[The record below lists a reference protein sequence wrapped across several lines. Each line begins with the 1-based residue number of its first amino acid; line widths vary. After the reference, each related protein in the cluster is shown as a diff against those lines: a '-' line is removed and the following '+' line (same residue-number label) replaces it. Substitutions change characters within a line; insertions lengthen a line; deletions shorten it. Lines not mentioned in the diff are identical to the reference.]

1 MIEGEYY
8 LHENGSLI
16 YKPHGGV
23 DCTSALVKRVW
34 AANIIGRTPN
44 DFVEWLKEAFESG
57 AKREDVERIANHNNL
72 QRYVDNWIDIVF
84 IKNTINKQGETK

>member
-23 DCTSALVKRVW
+23 DHTSAFVKRVW
-34 AANIIGRTPN
+34 TANLIGRTPH
-44 DFVEWLKEAFESG
+44 DFTEWLKEAFNAG
-57 AKREDVERIANHNNL
+57 AKQDEIERVANHNNL
-72 QRYVDNWIDIVF
+72 HKYVSNWKDIVF
-84 IKNTINKQGETK
+84 NINNGETK